1 MDIIEEVIEEKTP
14 QIVTP
19 IPLELALTNV
29 MEDLTLKHNEE
40 LGECIHLL
48 DSSKGELENKIEDPR
63 TLIKAKP
70 ILELNPLPPHVKY
83 VFLDGE
89 DEKSAIISSTSRK
102 EEEKKT
108 SGSTKKAQASLRM

>member
-1 MDIIEEVIEEKTP
+1 MDIIDEVIKEKTP

-19 IPLELALTNV
+19 TPLELVLTNIV
-29 MEDLTLKHNEE
+29 EDITLENNKE
-40 LGECIHLL
+40 LRECMQHL
-48 DSSKGELENKIEDPR
+48 DSPKEVLENKIEDPR
-63 TLIKAKP
+63 TLIKEKP